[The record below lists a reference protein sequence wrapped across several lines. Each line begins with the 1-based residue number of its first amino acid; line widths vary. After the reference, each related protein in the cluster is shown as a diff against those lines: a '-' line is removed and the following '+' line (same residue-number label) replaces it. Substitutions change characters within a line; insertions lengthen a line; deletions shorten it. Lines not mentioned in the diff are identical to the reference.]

1 MKSLPRA
8 RGRSLCAGTVA
19 DDGSEAGA
27 LGAVEVVWVMAFPG
41 RGDESGP
48 DGWMGAEVYR
58 QPRLARARGRVPG
71 ATVVHNQVLGNAR
84 RTLDTSRVK
93 RGWGLIATLALL
105 AAFPAAGSTLYR
117 CVSGDGIPQY
127 VSKRVS
133 GATCRAVGNAP
144 PPPRRGAATPAARP
158 VATPGAAPANVDNGA
173 PATFMGGA
181 SVPASAASAP
191 SAATPA
197 STAAAPPAAART
209 QPASGQRRLQQG
221 RVYSY
226 VKDGI
231 RHYSSRRPAGG
242 ADVAAVR
249 TINYSFFETC
259 YACGA
264 APGVNFGNV
273 RLNNDAYRD
282 EVARAASDFGVDVAI
297 VRAIMHAESAFNPNA
312 LSRAGAQGL
321 MQLMPATAAR
331 FGVVNAFDPEQ
342 NIRGGVEYLAWLL
355 KRFNGDLTL
364 AAAGYNAGEG
374 AVQRHG
380 GVPPYAETQ
389 RYVVRVGTLAD
400 RYRGQLASR

>member
-1 MKSLPRA
+1 M
-8 RGRSLCAGTVA
+8 
-19 DDGSEAGA
+19 
-27 LGAVEVVWVMAFPG
+27 
-41 RGDESGP
+41 
-48 DGWMGAEVYR
+48 
-58 QPRLARARGRVPG
+58 
-71 ATVVHNQVLGNAR
+71 
-84 RTLDTSRVK
+84 K
-93 RGWGLIATLALL
+93 RGWGLIATLGLL
-105 AAFPAAGSTLYR
+105 AAFPVAGSTLYR
-117 CVSGDGIPQY
+117 CDSGDGIPQY

-133 GATCRAVGNAP
+133 GASCRVVSSAP
-144 PPPRRGAATPAARP
+144 AAPRTSAPRAARP
-158 VATPGAAPANVDNGA
+158 AATTPAPTTAPANVDSGA
-173 PATFMGGA
+173 PATFMGGTSA
-181 SVPASAASAP
+181 AAPASTPQPARPA
-191 SAATPA
+191 AATPA
-197 STAAAPPAAART
+197 PAARAA
-209 QPASGQRRLQQG
+209 QGGSQRRLQQG
-221 RVYSY
+221 QVYSY
-226 VKDGI
+226 VKDGV
-231 RHYSSRRPAGG
+231 RHYSSSRPAGG
-242 ADVAAVR
+242 AQVAAVR
-249 TINYSFFETC
+249 TIRYSFFETC

-273 RLNNDAYRD
+273 RLNENAYRD
-282 EVARAASDFGVDVAI
+282 EVARASREFGVDEAI